1 VLDTVFGL
9 PIHTLV
15 VHAAV
20 VLLPLAALGAFIM
33 GFSARFSRRFGPLVV
48 AVAAAGVVAAF
59 ISRGSGEELAA
70 RVGNP
75 EVHAQVGNLL
85 PFIALGMFVVVLALW
100 LLDRSLPG
108 TRPQRGLGVQI
119 LGVVVIAAALIT
131 TGWTIR
137 TGHTGAESVWK
148 AIIDNTRPAS

>member
-1 VLDTVFGL
+1 MLDTVFGL
-9 PIHTLV
+9 PVHSLV

-20 VLLPLAALGAFIM
+20 VLVPLAALGALIM

-59 ISRGSGEELAA
+59 ISRASGEELAE

-85 PFIALGMFVVVLALW
+85 PFIALGMLVVLLALW
-100 LLDRSLPG
+100 LLDRGLPG
-108 TRPQRGLGVQI
+108 ARPQRSLGIQV
-119 LGVVVIAAALIT
+119 LGIVVIAAALIT
-131 TGWTIR
+131 AGWTVR
-137 TGHTGAESVWK
+137 TGHTGAEAVWQ
-148 AIIDNTRPAS
+148 AIVDNTTPAS

>member
-1 VLDTVFGL
+1 MLDTVFGL
-9 PIHTLV
+9 PVHSLV

-20 VLLPLAALGAFIM
+20 VLLPLAALGALIM

-59 ISRGSGEELAA
+59 ISRASGEELAE

-85 PFIALGMFVVVLALW
+85 PFIALGMFVVLLALW
-100 LLDRSLPG
+100 LLDRGLPG
-108 TRPQRGLGVQI
+108 ARPQRSLGIQV
-119 LGVVVIAAALIT
+119 LGIVVIAAALIT
-131 TGWTIR
+131 AGWTVR
-137 TGHTGAESVWK
+137 TGHTGAEAVWQ
-148 AIIDNTRPAS
+148 AIVDNTTPGS

>member
-1 VLDTVFGL
+1 MLDTVFGL
-9 PIHTLV
+9 PVHSLV

-20 VLLPLAALGAFIM
+20 VLLPLAALGALIM

-59 ISRGSGEELAA
+59 ISRASGEELAE

-85 PFIALGMFVVVLALW
+85 PFIALGMLVVLLALW
-100 LLDRSLPG
+100 LLDRGLPG
-108 TRPQRGLGVQI
+108 ARPQRSLGIQV
-119 LGVVVIAAALIT
+119 LGIIVIAAALIT
-131 TGWTIR
+131 AGWTVR
-137 TGHTGAESVWK
+137 TGHTGAEAVWQ
-148 AIIDNTRPAS
+148 AIVDNTTPAS

>member
-1 VLDTVFGL
+1 MLDTVFGL
-9 PIHTLV
+9 PVHSLV

-20 VLLPLAALGAFIM
+20 VLVPLAALGALIM

-59 ISRGSGEELAA
+59 ISRASGEELAE

-85 PFIALGMFVVVLALW
+85 PFIALGMLVVLLALW
-100 LLDRSLPG
+100 LLDRGLPG
-108 TRPQRGLGVQI
+108 ARPQRSLGIQV
-119 LGVVVIAAALIT
+119 LGIIVIAAALIT
-131 TGWTIR
+131 AGWTVR
-137 TGHTGAESVWK
+137 TGHTGAEAVWQ
-148 AIIDNTRPAS
+148 AIVDNTTPAS

>member
-1 VLDTVFGL
+1 MLDTVFGL
-9 PIHTLV
+9 PVHSLV

-20 VLLPLAALGAFIM
+20 VLLPLAALGALIM

-59 ISRGSGEELAA
+59 ISRASGEELAE

-85 PFIALGMFVVVLALW
+85 PFIALGMLVVLLALW
-100 LLDRSLPG
+100 LLDRGLPG
-108 TRPQRGLGVQI
+108 ARPQRSLGIQV
-119 LGVVVIAAALIT
+119 LGIVVIAAALIT
-131 TGWTIR
+131 AGWTVR
-137 TGHTGAESVWK
+137 TGHTGAEAVWQ
-148 AIIDNTRPAS
+148 AIVDNTTPAS

>member
-1 VLDTVFGL
+1 MLDTVFGL
-9 PIHTLV
+9 PVHSLV

-20 VLLPLAALGAFIM
+20 VLLPLAALGALIM

-59 ISRGSGEELAA
+59 VSRGSGEELAE

-85 PFIALGMFVVVLALW
+85 PFIALGMLVVLLALW
-100 LLDRSLPG
+100 LLDRGLPG
-108 TRPQRGLGVQI
+108 VRPQRSLGIQV
-119 LGVVVIAAALIT
+119 LGIVVIAAALIT
-131 TGWTIR
+131 AGWTLR
-137 TGHTGAESVWK
+137 TGHTGAEAVWQ
-148 AIIDNTRPAS
+148 AIVDNTTPAS

>member
-1 VLDTVFGL
+1 M
-9 PIHTLV
+9 

-20 VLLPLAALGAFIM
+20 VLLPLAALGALIM

-59 ISRGSGEELAA
+59 VSRGSGEELAE

-85 PFIALGMFVVVLALW
+85 PFIALGMLVVLLALW
-100 LLDRSLPG
+100 LLDRGLPG
-108 TRPQRGLGVQI
+108 VRPQRSLGIQV
-119 LGVVVIAAALIT
+119 LGIVVIAAALIT
-131 TGWTIR
+131 AGWTVR
-137 TGHTGAESVWK
+137 TGHTGAEAVWQ
-148 AIIDNTRPAS
+148 AIVDNTTPAS

>member
-1 VLDTVFGL
+1 MLDTVFGL
-9 PIHTLV
+9 PVHSLV

-20 VLLPLAALGAFIM
+20 VLLPLAALGALIM

-59 ISRGSGEELAA
+59 ISRASGEELAE

-85 PFIALGMFVVVLALW
+85 PFIALGMLVVLLALW
-100 LLDRSLPG
+100 LLDRGLPG
-108 TRPQRGLGVQI
+108 ARPQRSLGIQV
-119 LGVVVIAAALIT
+119 LGIVVIAAALIT
-131 TGWTIR
+131 AGWTVR
-137 TGHTGAESVWK
+137 TGHTGAEAVWQ
-148 AIIDNTRPAS
+148 AIVDNTTPGS